1 MPAISFN
8 NLIYPF
14 EETLDIGGKPV
25 VVCTQTGEVWA
36 DRPGITDKQTLR
48 IKFLA
53 LAIFNI
59 IYFPVQCLS
68 AKIYDLVS
76 GKVVKKGLSLAR
88 EEWLNEQKYLDENS
102 EEILAS
108 LKRKHVFIQ
117 IVKSII
123 KIVLFPLQMIAIE
136 FGALWGIM
144 FPYDG
149 RKICSNVDD
158 LFSSPIVSKKRVGF
172 FINEYAAPC
181 MQTKQNWNRKNIG
194 RIWYKKDGPRQ
205 TTYRLSKKL
214 ERLGPFIRHL
224 GHDPEKINDQLKFNY
239 YLWAQE
245 PILSEIKLAAKDP
258 LKAKLPLLNYMND
271 KKMESNNYLEQRYNL
286 SKFISENRF
295 ALSALKYNVSKMLG
309 YIYCPKLE
317 QAVRNAVT
325 NSMSDSDLETLAP
338 YKMNDR

>member
-1 MPAISFN
+1 MSAISFN

-14 EETLDIGGKPV
+14 EETLDVCGKRV

-36 DRPGITDKQTLR
+36 DRPGITDKRTLR

-76 GKVVKKGLSLAR
+76 GKVVKKGLTLAR

-158 LFSSPIVSKKRVGF
+158 LFSSPIVSKKRMKF

-181 MQTKQNWNRKNIG
+181 MQTKQSWNRKNIG
-194 RIWYKKDGPRQ
+194 RIWEKKNHYRQ
-205 TTYRLSKKL
+205 DSYRLKKKL
-214 ERLGPFIRHL
+214 SRLGPFIRYL
-224 GHDPEKINDQLKFNY
+224 GHDPKKINDQLNFGY
-239 YLWAQE
+239 YFWCFDQ
-245 PILSEIKLAAKDP
+245 ILSEIKAAAKDP
-258 LKAKLPLLNYMND
+258 INAKLPLLDFWND
-271 KKMESNNYLEQRYNL
+271 KSMQSNTYREQSYNL
-286 SKFISENRF
+286 SKFISDNRF
-295 ALSALKYNVSKMLG
+295 ALRALKYNVSKMMG
-309 YIYCPKLE
+309 HIYSSSLE
-317 QAVRNAVT
+317 QALRNALT
-325 NSMSDSDLETLAP
+325 NSISASDLEMLAP
-338 YKMNDR
+338 YKMHD